1 MNSPLFWQAT
11 AVYAVA
17 TSLALTPAQ
26 AYDLQYRQNGVNFS
40 PQQLRTIFS
49 AALPQNYD
57 IKFPDQQWT
66 TYLLVD
72 AHADKQ
78 LVAITLG
85 LSPRVGRTKALLP
98 VATFS
103 VIEPL
108 PNSLTQWQQLL
119 GATTQQFANQ
129 MLINRNRIL
138 STR

>member
-1 MNSPLFWQAT
+1 MNIPLFWQAT

-49 AALPQNYD
+49 AALPQSYD
-57 IKFPDQQWT
+57 RKFPDQQRT

-85 LSPRVGRTKALLP
+85 LSPRVGRTQALLP

-108 PNSLTQWQQLL
+108 PESLTQWQQLL
-119 GATTQQFANQ
+119 GAITQQFGNQ
-129 MLINRNRIL
+129 MLINRSRIL